1 MHTSLFQAPFNQVSV
16 RIVGDETAPSLF
28 RLDSQNVVRVISGA
42 DLQRD
47 PTRVYKVSIL
57 YLCAVWSLT
66 PDQLSSCRAGIVSMP
81 ILRSSCS
88 GMLCCLKE
96 DIVFFFCKTLHL
108 CQFWFITSFFED
120 PSIGIWCWSAII
132 DSRYCGNGHCL
143 TELKCT
149 RIQSWWCQLED
160 PKESGAICDTCQGEC
175 HRSWPVCK
183 WR

>member
-96 DIVFFFCKTLHL
+96 DIVFFFLQNFALVSILVHHFFLWRSVYWHL
-108 CQFWFITSFFED
+108 MLVSHHWQPLLWE
-120 PSIGIWCWSAII
+120 
-132 DSRYCGNGHCL
+132 
-143 TELKCT
+143 
-149 RIQSWWCQLED
+149 
-160 PKESGAICDTCQGEC
+160 
-175 HRSWPVCK
+175 RSLSHGT
-183 WR
+183 